1 MFFSFLQHC
10 TNDLLKEPGKKLD
23 ITLQV
28 IRFALACFSLFLAS
42 FRFQAFFLIHNAPAI
57 LFRYCEMT

>member
-28 IRFALACFSLFLAS
+28 IGFALACFSLFMAS
-42 FRFQAFFLIHNAPAI
+42 FQFQACFSSHSAPAV
-57 LFRYCEMT
+57 LFRYREMT